1 MAKPNIM
8 KNINTEYGNVN
19 ESVSVCVKADSKGK
33 KKTIYQV
40 IKTLLEIKKNKY
52 YKINNT
58 S

>member
-1 MAKPNIM
+1 M

-33 KKTIYQV
+33 KTYQV